1 MSRSCSCTENMRIK
15 GLHQNIFLVTASL
28 KKLLRLMAQG
38 VGKSLGNISSLGAG
52 LHCVSWLSCMQD
64 CFSCVCGYQ

>member
-1 MSRSCSCTENMRIK
+1 MRIK
-15 GLHQNIFLVTASL
+15 TLHQNIFIVTASL

-38 VGKSLGNISSLGAG
+38 VGKGLGSISSLGAG
-52 LHCVSWLSCMQD
+52 LHCGGDVFLGFHVCRTVLASD